1 MSNLASLS
9 KLIEDQLEDQYNF
22 EEKLKNTDL
31 LFHFTKAET
40 AIKFILFE
48 KKLKFNALKN
58 MGDPWENKNFDH
70 YYKNM
75 DRKKSPEIFK
85 KEEEIHKIKSY
96 SKIACFCTNKQP
108 TIVTIEFDPQ
118 PNFTKSKL
126 KYVKDNYCRPAY
138 ERSRMWNQYA
148 ENHKGICVVFSKEV
162 LLKSIMRQLTGQTFY
177 NDYVKYSPQYSYFQK
192 GLELDCNKLISSNS
206 ETFVKEYLQNKKD
219 YIFFS
224 KNIDYRDEAEF
235 RLVVYDPKDT
245 FNYLDI
251 QNCIKGV
258 LLGENCHD
266 SIKKWIRDLC
276 KELNIYCGIMEWRN
290 GEPQPWPII

>member
-1 MSNLASLS
+1 MSNHASLS
-9 KLIEDQLEDQYNF
+9 NHLEDQFDF
-22 EEKLKNTDL
+22 EERLKDTDL

-58 MGDPWENKNFDH
+58 MSDPWENKKFEH

-75 DRKKSPEIFK
+75 DTKKSPEIFQ
-85 KEEEIHKIKSY
+85 KEEELHNNIKTY
-96 SKIACFCTNKQP
+96 SKIACFCTNKP
-108 TIVTIEFDPQ
+108 PNIVTIEFNPQ
-118 PNFTKSKL
+118 SNFTMSKL
-126 KYVKDNYCRPAY
+126 KFVKDNYEILAY

-148 ENHKGICVVFSKEV
+148 DNHKGVCIIFLKE
-162 LLKSIMRQLTGQTFY
+162 QLRKAIKLQFTSMEPY
-177 NDYVKYSPQYSYFQK
+177 KDYVKYSPQYSYFQE

-206 ETFVKEYLQNKKD
+206 KTFVKEYLQSKKD
-219 YIFFS
+219 YIFFL

-251 QNCIKGV
+251 QDCIEVV

-266 SIKKWIRDLC
+266 SIKKCIPNLC
-276 KELNIYCGIMEWRN
+276 KELNIDCGIMEWRN
-290 GEPQPWPII
+290 GEPKPWPL